1 LDWLRFGLNA
11 ALRAAVAVRAA
22 RQAPI
27 VESVQYK
34 PDGTPFTRFEEE
46 IEDEFRRS
54 LEELAPDV
62 SFIGEE
68 SGGQWRCSGI
78 AVALDPIDGTWA
90 FINGSET
97 FTSSLAVFEDGEVVL
112 GIVINPSTGELA
124 YSLAGQGARLVQL
137 TMFGEDD
144 VGVDL
149 PLERST
155 SETLVNVHPGRAAG
169 PLLDC
174 LYEAWRNSE
183 VRMVKAVGG
192 SPSWSLVEAAKGRF
206 VYVNLWTGRAAD
218 PFDLA
223 PGVALVRA
231 AGGDVVDAAN
241 IPIEP
246 VGHKGAFIAAVDT
259 GIRKQVVNLVA
270 GMLAEDRGG

>member
-78 AVALDPIDGTWA
+78 AVALDPI
-90 FINGSET
+90 
-97 FTSSLAVFEDGEVVL
+97 VL
-112 GIVINPSTGELA
+112 GIVVNPSTGELA

-137 TMFGEDD
+137 TMFGEGDA
-144 VGVDL
+144 GVDL